1 MKMRTWML
9 IVKVLVGFRFVL
21 AVEFVVAGGKMVIVV
36 SYGASGGGVRRK
48 WGMRRVSAGMR
59 ISGDID
65 AVMKVLLLFLLQTMR
80 QPVF

>member
-1 MKMRTWML
+1 MSMKMRTWML

-48 WGMRRVSAGMR
+48 
-59 ISGDID
+59 
-65 AVMKVLLLFLLQTMR
+65 
-80 QPVF
+80 